1 MMTFEN
7 ITYGPVRSRRLGLS
21 LGINLM
27 PKENKVC
34 TFECIYCEC
43 GFTKKGVVG
52 HVPSRSEVKV
62 ELEKTL
68 SSLSEQGMQ
77 LDVITFAGNG
87 EPTLHPDFEGVIDDT
102 IELRDKYHSSAKISV
117 LSNATML
124 HKDSVC
130 RALNRVDNNILKLDS
145 AFDATVKLIDAP
157 TQKDYSV
164 SVVMENLRKFNGDFI
179 LQTMFLRGS
188 IDSQPVDNTT
198 SEEVTAWS
206 DMVRSLRPKQVM
218 IYSIDRETPVKTL
231 EKVSKE
237 QLDKIAEPLRKE
249 GFDILSV

>member
-1 MMTFEN
+1 MTFEN
-7 ITYGPVRSRRLGLS
+7 ITYGPVQSRRLGLS

-52 HVPSRSEVKV
+52 HIPTREEVRIA
-62 ELEKTL
+62 LENTL
-68 SSLSEQGMQ
+68 SSLSSQGKQ

-102 IELRDKYHSSAKISV
+102 IELRDKYHATAKISV

-130 RALNRVDNNILKLDS
+130 RALDRVDNNILKLDS
-145 AFDATVKLIDAP
+145 AFDATVRLIDAP

-164 SVVMENLRKFNGDFI
+164 SAVMENLKKFNGDFI

-188 IDSQPVDNTT
+188 VNSQIVDNTT
-198 SEEVTAWS
+198 KEEVIAWS
-206 DMVRSLRPKQVM
+206 NMVRMLKPKQVM
-218 IYSIDRETPVKTL
+218 IYSIDRETPIKTL

-237 QLDKIAEPLRKE
+237 QLDKIAEPLRNE
-249 GFDILSV
+249 GFNILSA